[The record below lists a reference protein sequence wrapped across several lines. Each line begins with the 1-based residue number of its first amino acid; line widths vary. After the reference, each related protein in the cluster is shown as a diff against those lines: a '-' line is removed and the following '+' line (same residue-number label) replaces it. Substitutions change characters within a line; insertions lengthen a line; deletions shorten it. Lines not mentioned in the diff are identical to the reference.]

1 MSRTYRYQESS
12 IGARNSLLSVILRRE
27 RMGGAAVFEVVWAAC
42 ALAVDL
48 KLDDTEGP
56 GWI

>member
-12 IGARNSLLSVILRRE
+12 IGARNSLPPVILRQE

-42 ALAVDL
+42 VVAVGL
-48 KLDDTEGP
+48 RMDDTD
-56 GWI
+56 